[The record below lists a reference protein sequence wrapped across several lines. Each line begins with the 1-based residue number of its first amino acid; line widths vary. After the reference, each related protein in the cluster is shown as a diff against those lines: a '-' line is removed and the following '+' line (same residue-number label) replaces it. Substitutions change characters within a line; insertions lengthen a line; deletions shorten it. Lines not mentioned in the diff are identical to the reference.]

1 MVDAV
6 GVCERDKSNSRPL
19 EQKKNV
25 PLDKSL
31 EGLALGVREPDA
43 LSSLAGRLIRLEKR
57 LDPELQNDLEKLGL
71 ASVYKCLR
79 LCDLCKELAFGAPA
93 QKGEVAIFIQ
103 LVRAQPVVPPV
114 PGERDEVR
122 EPAGL
127 RTRRAGRAS
136 GAALLERRPEAP
148 VASQAVSR
156 LNLLRKRRRIN
167 SSTGSSL

>member
-6 GVCERDKSNSRPL
+6 GVCERDKSDSRPL

-71 ASVYKCLR
+71 AS
-79 LCDLCKELAFGAPA
+79 E
-93 QKGEVAIFIQ
+93 
-103 LVRAQPVVPPV
+103 
-114 PGERDEVR
+114 
-122 EPAGL
+122 
-127 RTRRAGRAS
+127 TRS
-136 GAALLERRPEAP
+136 VNRR
-148 VASQAVSR
+148 V
-156 LNLLRKRRRIN
+156 
-167 SSTGSSL
+167 